1 MIRLIVPMAVR
12 SWKIWLRLSASVVM
26 LTAAATA
33 CASDSSVPVVEARA
47 QEVNKGLMCPVCPGE
62 SIDQSQHPRAEV
74 MRRVVGEKIEAGWTD
89 DEIRQFFVERYGPSV
104 LLDPPREGAAWLVWA
119 VPPVILLAAGVA
131 LYLALRFAVRSAGRS
146 RGARSSEED
155 LTDRERSEYYE
166 RIEEVI
172 GLDAGPQPGSQSPS
186 GTQNA
191 DEAGEAVAR

>member
-12 SWKIWLRLSASVVM
+12 SWKIWLRLLASAVM
-26 LTAAATA
+26 LAAAATA
-33 CASDSSVPVVEARA
+33 CASDSSVPLVEARA
-47 QEVNKGLMCPVCPGE
+47 QEVNKSLMCPVCPGE

-74 MRRVVGEKIEAGWTD
+74 MRSVVGEKIEAGWTD

-104 LLDPPREGAAWLVWA
+104 LLDPPREGMAWLVWA

-131 LYLALRFAVRSAGRS
+131 LYLVLRFAVRSAGRS
-146 RGARSSEED
+146 RGSRASEED
-155 LTDRERSEYYE
+155 LSDHERSEYYE

-172 GLDAGPQPGSQSPS
+172 GLDAGPQPGSQSQA

-191 DEAGEAVAR
+191 DGAGEAVAR

>member
-12 SWKIWLRLSASVVM
+12 SWKIWLRLLASAVM
-26 LTAAATA
+26 LAAAATA
-33 CASDSSVPVVEARA
+33 CASDSSVPLVEARA
-47 QEVNKGLMCPVCPGE
+47 QEVNKSLMCPVCPGE

-74 MRRVVGEKIEAGWTD
+74 MRSVVGEKIESGWTD

-104 LLDPPREGAAWLVWA
+104 LLDPPREGTAWLVWV
-119 VPPVILLAAGVA
+119 VPPVILLAAGLA
-131 LYLALRFAVRSAGRS
+131 LYLVLRFAVRSARRR
-146 RGARSSEED
+146 RGARASEED

-172 GLDAGPQPGSQSPS
+172 GLDAGPQPGSQSPV

-191 DEAGEAVAR
+191 DGAGDAVAR

>member
-1 MIRLIVPMAVR
+1 MIRLIVPMVVR
-12 SWKIWLRLSASVVM
+12 SWKIWLRSLASAVM

-33 CASDSSVPVVEARA
+33 CASDSSVPLVEARA
-47 QEVNKGLMCPVCPGE
+47 QEVNKSLMCPVCPGE

-74 MRRVVGEKIEAGWTD
+74 MRSVVDEKIEDGWTD

-104 LLDPPREGAAWLVWA
+104 LLDPPREGMAWLVWA
-119 VPPVILLAAGVA
+119 VPPVMLLAGGVA
-131 LYLALRFAVRSAGRS
+131 LYLVLRFAVRSAGRR
-146 RGARSSEED
+146 RGASEEG

-172 GLDAGPQPGSQSPS
+172 GLDAGPQSGSQSPA

-191 DEAGEAVAR
+191 DGAGESVAR

>member
-12 SWKIWLRLSASVVM
+12 SWKIWLRLLASAVM
-26 LTAAATA
+26 LTAAAAA
-33 CASDSSVPVVEARA
+33 CASDSSVPLVEARA
-47 QEVNKGLMCPVCPGE
+47 QEVNKSLMCPVCPGE

-74 MRRVVGEKIEAGWTD
+74 MRSVVGEKIEAGWTD

-104 LLDPPREGAAWLVWA
+104 LLDPPREGMAWLVWV
-119 VPPVILLAAGVA
+119 VPPVILLAAGLA
-131 LYLALRFAVRSAGRS
+131 LYLVLRFAVRSAGRS
-146 RGARSSEED
+146 RRARESEED

-172 GLDAGPQPGSQSPS
+172 GLDAGPQPGSQSPA

-191 DEAGEAVAR
+191 DGAGEAVAR